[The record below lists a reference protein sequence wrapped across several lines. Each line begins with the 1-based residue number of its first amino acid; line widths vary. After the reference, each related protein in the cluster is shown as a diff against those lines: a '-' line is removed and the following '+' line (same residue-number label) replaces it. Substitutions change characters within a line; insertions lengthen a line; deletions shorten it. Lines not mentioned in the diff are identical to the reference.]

1 MILLTD
7 ASSIIEAIY
16 LDQRLV
22 NSRSE
27 ARIIVNPDNPYYS
40 GKTIWVNSPHYDL
53 SVLSELSKF
62 NDIKSRIRLNN
73 AHFNY
78 KFLPYRNDRIKNI
91 KINLYESS
99 GYNINKLD
107 MTHAILFTDFNGK
120 LATKPPLN
128 LEHIETRSN
137 LTSYELYMIIIE
149 NSLNGK

>member
-22 NSRSE
+22 HSRNE
-27 ARIIVNPDNPYYS
+27 ARIIVNPIDPYYS

-53 SVLSELSKF
+53 SVLNELSKF
-62 NDIKSRIRLNN
+62 NCIKSRVRLNN
-73 AHFNY
+73 AHFDY
-78 KFLPYRNDRIKNI
+78 KFLPYRNDRINNI
-91 KINLYESS
+91 RINLYESS
-99 GYNINKLD
+99 GYDINRLD
-107 MTHAILFTDFNGK
+107 MTHTILFTDFDGK

-128 LEHIETRSN
+128 LEHIETRSE